1 MITQTELTV
10 RPALSTDRNSLAN
23 IFHFEPFVHRH
34 LDWRPPLDWLGHEP
48 YLIMEKGDRLQAALA
63 CPPDPP
69 GVAWVRVFACQS
81 RLPVENAWDPLWLS
95 TVEWLRQSDVKASAA
110 IPLKNWFKTL
120 LIHHGF
126 TLEHNVV
133 VLAWEND
140 TADVSPAAAPVEIRR
155 MEAEDL
161 EQVHQVDQQAFAFL
175 WRNSLESLRLAHK
188 QAVYAT
194 VATDG
199 ADILAYQ
206 ISTPSP
212 LGAHLARLAVLP
224 SAQRQG
230 IGYALVRELQQ
241 RFIGLRPS
249 RLSVNTQDV
258 NTNSIALY
266 EKAGFIFTSETYPVY
281 LFNLD

>member
-10 RPALSTDRNSLAN
+10 RPALNTDRNALAN

-48 YLIMEKGDRLQAALA
+48 YLVLEKGDRLLAALA

-69 GVAWVRVFACQS
+69 GIAWLRVFACQS
-81 RLPVENAWDPLWLS
+81 RLPVEQAWDELWPAALERLQQ
-95 TVEWLRQSDVKASAA
+95 TGAQAAAA

-120 LIHHGF
+120 VIHQGF

-140 TADVSPAAAPVEIRR
+140 AQDDSPPAASIDIRR
-155 MEAEDL
+155 MRADDL
-161 EQVHQVDQQAFAFL
+161 AQVHHVDQQAFDFL

-194 VATDG
+194 VALNRNELIG
-199 ADILAYQ
+199 YQ
-206 ISTPSP
+206 ISTPNP

-224 SAQRQG
+224 GAQRHG
-230 IGYALVRELQQ
+230 IGYALVRDLQQ
-241 RFIGLRPS
+241 RFTGLRPS
-249 RLSVNTQDV
+249 RLTVNTQDV
-258 NTNSIALY
+258 NTNSLGLY
-266 EKAGFIFTSETYPVY
+266 KKAGFMFTNETYPVY
-281 LFNLD
+281 LNDLS